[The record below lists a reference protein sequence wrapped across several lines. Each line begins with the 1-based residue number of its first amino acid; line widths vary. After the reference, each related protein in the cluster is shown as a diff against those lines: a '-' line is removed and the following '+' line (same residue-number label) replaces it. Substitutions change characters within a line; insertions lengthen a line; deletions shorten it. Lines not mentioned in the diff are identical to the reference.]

1 MSKAESKNVY
11 KTYDKIAHWYA
22 QNRTSKLLEKGY
34 LDQLIELIP
43 DNGNVLDIGCGTGKP
58 ILEYL
63 QSKKLRVTGLDASTK
78 ILDIAKANF
87 PETDFILQDMRQLS
101 LERKFDAIIA
111 WNSFFHLPAEDQPAM
126 FSLFEKHLHPKG
138 VLLFT
143 TGTERGEA
151 WGINGGENIFHA
163 SLDLDDYRYLLTK
176 HRFKII
182 ENKVNDPNCGGLTIW
197 LAQHFFNA

>member
-11 KTYDKIAHWYA
+11 RSYNKIANWYA
-22 QNRTSKLLEKGY
+22 QNRNTKLLEKDY
-34 LDQLIELIP
+34 LDQLINLIP
-43 DNGNVLDIGCGTGKP
+43 NNGEVLDIGCGTGKP

-63 QSKKLRVTGLDASTK
+63 QSKKLKVTGIDASFK
-78 ILDIAKANF
+78 MLDIAKANF
-87 PETDFILQDMRQLS
+87 PETDFILKDMRLLN

-111 WNSFFHLPAEDQPAM
+111 WNSFFHLPVNDQPPM
-126 FSLFEKHLHPKG
+126 ISLFEKHLHHKG

-163 SLDLDDYRYLLTK
+163 LSLI
-176 HRFKII
+176 HI
-182 ENKVNDPNCGGLTIW
+182 
-197 LAQHFFNA
+197 